1 MAVCAKTA
9 QAALSQKYHPGMRAA
24 AIASRRPIGK
34 FARMTQ
40 LQKIRSTIFY
50 LKSPRYWP
58 HFVQRAK
65 RYVQPNLDTPHWQE
79 KAARWAQV
87 RTRPLEELLFRFGLT
102 KSETDP
108 VPRLDPRLLWDAQER
123 AARSGCKMGGPA
135 YLDLIYAVARL
146 MSARDVIETGVAYGW
161 SSLAFLAAIGE
172 GGRLVSVDRP
182 YPGAGNEPFV
192 GIAVPEDFK
201 RRWQII
207 REPDRNGLRKAVA
220 QFPRGIDIAHYDSD
234 KSYQGRE
241 FAYPIIWD
249 ALKPGGLFIS
259 DDIQDNM
266 AFAHFVEEQGLRY
279 GVTQSQGKYV
289 GIARKAVSA
298 A

>member
-1 MAVCAKTA
+1 
-9 QAALSQKYHPGMRAA
+9 
-24 AIASRRPIGK
+24 
-34 FARMTQ
+34 MTE
-40 LQKIRSTIFY
+40 LQKIRSTFFY

-65 RYVQPNLDTPHWQE
+65 RYVQPNLDTPYWQE
-79 KAARWAQV
+79 KATHWAQV
-87 RTRPLEELLFRFGLT
+87 RARPLGELFCRFGLT
-102 KSETDP
+102 PSETAP
-108 VPRLDPRLLWDAQER
+108 VPTLDPGLLRDAEER

-135 YLDLIYAVARL
+135 HIDLIYAVARL
-146 MSARDVIETGVAYGW
+146 MRARDVIETGVAYGW
-161 SSLAFLAAIGE
+161 SSLAFLAAMGE

-201 RRWQII
+201 SRWKII
-207 REPDRNGLRKAVA
+207 HEPDRNGLRKAVA
-220 QFPRGIDIAHYDSD
+220 QFPHGIDIAHYDSD

-241 FAYPIIWD
+241 FAYPIIWR

-266 AFAHFVEEQGLRY
+266 AFAHFVEERGLRY
-279 GVTQSQGKYV
+279 GVTETSGKYV
-289 GIARKAVSA
+289 GIAFKSSA
-298 A
+298 PA